1 MVLMKELLKRKP
13 GLTTGEAMKM
23 LGVSR
28 SKVVRFFERGILKG
42 WKHPATGRMFID
54 PASVKT
60 LKLIWRRSKPSSG
73 SSRTSSRR

>member
-13 GLTTGEAMKM
+13 GLTTGEVTKM

-28 SKVVRFFERGILKG
+28 RKVVRFFERGILKG

-54 PASVKT
+54 PESVKT
-60 LKLIWRRSKPSSG
+60 LKRIWTVTTVTHKKG
-73 SSRTSSRR
+73 